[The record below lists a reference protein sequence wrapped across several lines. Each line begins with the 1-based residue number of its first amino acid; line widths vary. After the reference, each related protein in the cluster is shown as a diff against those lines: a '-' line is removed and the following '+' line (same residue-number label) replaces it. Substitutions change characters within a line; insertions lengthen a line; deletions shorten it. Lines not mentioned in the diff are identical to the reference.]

1 MPLQNLF
8 LILLLPI
15 VFYEILTACF
25 KQVSYT
31 RRIAYKTM
39 TWFSFFV
46 LFQLILVIYENTVV
60 SNVVHF
66 PIWALLFLFYGPCI
80 NLIVSTWHNN
90 EQQVRYNKYLGDF
103 YSMMC
108 VFICGLF
115 IIFMKA
121 DLPYI
126 FEAIGGILVLSFVYY
141 GVTIGKKITNLSK
154 DKEPRH
160 TKNKEM
166 GRWIHLCLSL
176 VLVLLFFGISRDI
189 KSSGLLFLLL
199 FYVSLAFL
207 RKNVEEKIA
216 INRYEGADQNREDQD
231 NDDQEEWE
239 REEEDLM
246 EQSEF
251 NQPKYGQTKLN
262 EIVLQR
268 CNIKVQDIII
278 ENKAFLDA
286 NFKMTDLASQTKI
299 SRYYLAQYFNVVH
312 RMNFREYINKLRID
326 HVVQYI
332 NESNKKDKLSVNDL
346 FVESAFN
353 SKTSFFKSFKHVLGC
368 TPFEYLKK
376 CQD

>member
-15 VFYEILTACF
+15 IFYETLTACF
-25 KQVSYT
+25 KQVSHT
-31 RRIAYKTM
+31 KRMAYKTM
-39 TWFSFFV
+39 TWLSFFV
-46 LFQLILVIYENTVV
+46 LIQLVLVTYEDRLVN
-60 SNVVHF
+60 HF
-66 PIWALLFLFYGPCI
+66 PHFPLWILMSLFYGPYL
-80 NLIVSTWHNN
+80 NLILSTWHLS
-90 EQQVRYNKYLGDF
+90 EQQVKYNKYLGDF

-108 VFICGLF
+108 VFICGVF
-115 IIFMKA
+115 IIFMKS
-121 DLPYI
+121 DLPYL
-126 FEAIGGILVLSFVYY
+126 FETITAGVLLSFVYY
-141 GVTIGKKITNLSK
+141 GVIIGKKIIKLS
-154 DKEPRH
+154 DH
-160 TKNKEM
+160 TEVTHIKIRKII
-166 GRWIHLCLSL
+166 RWIQLSL
-176 VLVLLFFGISRDI
+176 SVVLVLLFFSISRDI

-199 FYVSLAFL
+199 FYVSLAFM
-207 RKNVEEKIA
+207 RKNVEHNTLIH
-216 INRYEGADQNREDQD
+216 IDEGED
-231 NDDQEEWE
+231 EEDVEQGQWE
-239 REEEDLM
+239 REDNYLIAHRELNH
-246 EQSEF
+246 Q
-251 NQPKYGQTKLN
+251 KYGQTKLN

-286 NFKMTDLASQTKI
+286 NFKMTDLAAQTKI

-332 NESNKKDKLSVNDL
+332 NNSNKKDKLSVNDL
-346 FVESAFN
+346 FRESAFN